1 MDSLLKRIIK
11 DITRPYHK
19 LSVITN
25 PDGFLCRVVFCVAMV
40 GMGNR
45 IFKNV
50 SQMSDWKHWMSEN
63 HILKI

>member
-1 MDSLLKRIIK
+1 MDF
-11 DITRPYHK
+11 
-19 LSVITN
+19 SVG
-25 PDGFLCRVVFCVAMV
+25 PFLCSY
-40 GMGNR
+40 GSMGSR